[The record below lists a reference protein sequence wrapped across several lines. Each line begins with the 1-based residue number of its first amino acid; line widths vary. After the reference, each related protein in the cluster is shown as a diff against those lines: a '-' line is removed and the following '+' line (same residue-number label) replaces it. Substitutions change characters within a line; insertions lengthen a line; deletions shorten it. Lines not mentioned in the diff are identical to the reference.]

1 MLQVNLYKKDAL
13 SSEDFFLREKKLL
26 LHLVDK
32 RRESVKFKVYARQDD
47 YGNYL
52 IKCRGVY
59 KGGHIA
65 TYKLPRSI
73 GPLDELYSV
82 VANRLLTTIA
92 GVYQRDKDIIAS
104 LPRFKKH
111 RILTSERYY

>member
-1 MLQVNLYKKDAL
+1 MQVNLYKRDAL
-13 SSEDFFLREKKLL
+13 SSEEFFLREKKLL

-32 RRESVKFKVYARQDD
+32 RRDSVKFKVYARQDD
-47 YGNYL
+47 YENFL

-73 GPLDELYSV
+73 GPLDYLYSL

-92 GVYQRDKDIIAS
+92 GIYERDREIIAN
-104 LPRFKKH
+104 LPRFNKH

>member
-1 MLQVNLYKKDAL
+1 MQVNLYKRDAL
-13 SSEDFFLREKKLL
+13 SSEEFFLREKKLV
-26 LHLVDK
+26 LHLIDK
-32 RRESVKFKVYARQDD
+32 HRESVKFKVYARRDEYD
-47 YGNYL
+47 NFL

-73 GPLDELYSV
+73 GTLDQLYSV
-82 VANRLLTTIA
+82 VAERLLWTIA

>member
-1 MLQVNLYKKDAL
+1 MQVNLYKRDAL

-32 RRESVKFKVYARQDD
+32 RRESVKFKVYARRDEYD
-47 YGNYL
+47 NFL

-59 KGGHIA
+59 KGGHVA
-65 TYKLPRSI
+65 SYKLLKSI
-73 GPLDELYSV
+73 GDFDELYSV
-82 VANRLLTTIA
+82 VAERLLWTIA
-92 GVYQRDKDIIAS
+92 GVYERDREIIAN
-104 LPRFKKH
+104 LPRFNRH